1 MFRAGSEDI
10 DQLQRRV
17 REGISR
23 LKGLEVGDDLG
34 VELLSQLVS
43 GKKNASE
50 IVELIYGFSR
60 SEEGY
65 KSSYGR
71 VRREICRLESKG
83 LVSRKL
89 FGKEKPYRL
98 TQLAIINLARIGGEE
113 QQENLVTRTDLAI
126 YLIAFSLSVPVA
138 LQASNW
144 IYLGEITT
152 VGLFPTFCFFLGFS
166 CSKVLQTLR
175 RVL

>member
-1 MFRAGSEDI
+1 M
-10 DQLQRRV
+10 
-17 REGISR
+17 
-23 LKGLEVGDDLG
+23 
-34 VELLSQLVS
+34 
-43 GKKNASE
+43 
-50 IVELIYGFSR
+50 VELIYGFTR
-60 SEEGY
+60 DEEGY

-71 VRREICRLESKG
+71 VRREIEHLESKG

-113 QQENLVTRTDLAI
+113 QQQDLVTKTDLTI
-126 YLIAFSLSVPVA
+126 YLVTFSLSLPVA

-144 IYLGEITT
+144 LYLGEITT

-166 CSKVLQTLR
+166 CSRILQTLQ
-175 RVL
+175 RVF